1 MNENNLLLSSD
12 VRILYKLPNHKYKV
26 LLLTDQQKQDELI
39 KPLSDS
45 ACAIWATEKPVSTL
59 SGYDL
64 VVSFGYRHIL
74 TSEIL
79 KSAQSPIINLHI
91 SLLPWNR
98 GAHPNFW
105 AFYDGSPHGVT
116 IHLIDSGIDTGAI
129 IAQKEVSFFDNEDT
143 FEKTYYRLIAEMV
156 GLFSEKIS
164 QILEG
169 SFSTTSQPL
178 GGSFHRASELP
189 KDFNGWSSDI
199 EVELKRL
206 RSIDQT
212 VK

>member
-1 MNENNLLLSSD
+1 MNENSSQFGANAHL
-12 VRILYKLPNHKYKV
+12 IYKLPNHRYKV
-26 LLLTDQQKQDELI
+26 LLLADQQKQNELI
-39 KPLSDS
+39 KPLRDS
-45 ACAIWATEKPVSTL
+45 ACEIWATEKHVSTL

-74 TSEIL
+74 TREIL

-116 IHLIDSGIDTGAI
+116 IHLVDSGIDTGAI
-129 IAQKEVSFFDNEDT
+129 IAQKEVSFFADEST
-143 FEKTYYRLIAEMV
+143 FEKTYYRLVAEMV
-156 GLFSEKIS
+156 ELFSEKIP

-169 SFSTTSQPL
+169 SFSAIPQPS
-178 GGSFHRASELP
+178 GGSFHRTSELP
-189 KDFNGWSSDI
+189 KNFNGWSSDI
-199 EVELKRL
+199 EAELKRL
-206 RSIDQT
+206 RLIDGK